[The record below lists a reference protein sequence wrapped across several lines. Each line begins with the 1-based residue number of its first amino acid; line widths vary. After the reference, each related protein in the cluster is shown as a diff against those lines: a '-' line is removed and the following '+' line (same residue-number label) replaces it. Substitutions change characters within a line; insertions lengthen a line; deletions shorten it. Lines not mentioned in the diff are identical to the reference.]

1 MKKGSALLALM
12 HLFILVISFFF
23 ISEHCRWTH
32 CPHLG
37 TIALSYPP
45 RVRAIMVKLSL
56 SASFFHNESSIT
68 IGRGGTKVQQ
78 CPTFVVAYPIDFILF
93 FWLLVFLIAQI
104 QFPVDFCYI
113 CICSI
118 HSYSLQC
125 YMYCTALL
133 T

>member
-37 TIALSYPP
+37 AIALSYPP

-68 IGRGGTKVQQ
+68 IGRGVRKCNSAPHLLQLIQ
-78 CPTFVVAYPIDFILF
+78 SILFCF